1 MSRPQIRET
10 LFGGPL
16 YPEIHVQTA
25 SNNPFALVAAVRL
38 ALRQAQVGHPEID
51 RFTREALSG
60 NDSRTSRRVCR
71 SWVTVGEGGGRS
83 RGCFAVRKE
92 NRSGSGN

>member
-16 YPEIHVQTA
+16 YPELHVHTA
-25 SNNPFALVAAVRL
+25 SSNPFALVAEVRL
-38 ALRQAQVGHPEID
+38 ALRQAQVGHPEIE

-60 NDSRTSRRVCR
+60 KDSRSSRHVCR
-71 SWVTVGEGGGRS
+71 SWVTVGEGPEAAS
-83 RGCFAVRKE
+83 L
-92 NRSGSGN
+92 